1 MYLTKED
8 LISIVKEQRRQ
19 AIDNQ
24 RELRDTRDYLDRLLY
39 KVMNSNPEIL
49 QNMALST
56 RNNRSRQALSYRF

>member
-8 LISIVKEQRRQ
+8 LLSIVKEQRRQ
-19 AIDNQ
+19 AVESQ
-24 RELRDTRDYLDRLLY
+24 RELRDMRDYLDRLLY

-56 RNNRSRQALSYRF
+56 RNNRNRQALSYRF

>member
-8 LISIVKEQRRQ
+8 LLSIVKEQRHQ
-19 AIDNQ
+19 AVESQ
-24 RELRDTRDYLDRLLY
+24 RELRDMRDYLDRLLY

-56 RNNRSRQALSYRF
+56 RNNRNRQALSYRF